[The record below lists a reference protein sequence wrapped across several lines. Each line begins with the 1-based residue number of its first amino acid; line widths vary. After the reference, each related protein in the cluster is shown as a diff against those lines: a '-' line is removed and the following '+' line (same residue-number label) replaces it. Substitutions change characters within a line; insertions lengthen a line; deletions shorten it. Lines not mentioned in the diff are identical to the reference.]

1 MKLLDA
7 NILLYAYDSNSQHHA
22 ACRSWLDAA
31 LNSEETVA
39 LPWQAVL
46 AFVRIATHSRA
57 VRQPLSGRDACE
69 IVSAWL
75 VRPNVAIV
83 GAGDRFWEIF
93 HAQVLDAQVSGPLV
107 TDAALAA
114 LALEHGATLCSTD
127 SDFRRFRGLKLL
139 DPSQAGTAQ

>member
-7 NILLYAYDSNSQHHA
+7 NILLYAYDSHSPHHA
-22 ACRSWLDAA
+22 TCRPWLDAT

-39 LPWQAVL
+39 LPWQTLL
-46 AFVRIATHSRA
+46 AFVRIATNSRA
-57 VRQPLSGRDACE
+57 VRQPLSGPDACT
-69 IVSAWL
+69 IVSSWL
-75 VRPNVAIV
+75 ERPNVAVV

-93 HAQVLDAQVSGPLV
+93 RAQVVDAQVSGPLV

-114 LALEHGATLCSTD
+114 LAFEHGATLCSTD

-139 DPSQAGTAQ
+139 DPTQASRAP